1 MVNFW
6 PALSLSCRLNAWRR
20 YRGGPSDSGTG
31 TQGCWLVL
39 PNITAISIIWA
50 IERDKEGKRTKEIEK
65 LKEQESEKTKK
76 RGGLGAGIGRK
87 RNRIKQRGEQVPEGR
102 ERKILTH
109 WVHWLISLRSISICW
124 PWVLRNLAV
133 WNE

>member
-87 RNRIKQRGEQVPEGR
+87 RNRIKQMVSHCAITYP
-102 ERKILTH
+102 
-109 WVHWLISLRSISICW
+109 
-124 PWVLRNLAV
+124 
-133 WNE
+133 